1 MKMKKNKIRVTSAV
15 VSAIM
20 LASSAS
26 AFAKFDAYNDSDGF
40 TLGHYEAEVNQEQRA
55 DTEKLYEQRPK
66 NERQFENLS
75 RGLVA
80 VPGENG
86 TLVSWRFLGTDSNS
100 LTYNLYC
107 SGEKLNDKP
116 ITTTNF
122 FHTGASTNA
131 EYTLKEVENGEE
143 TGVEYTT
150 TAWDKNYIGF
160 KVTEREGY
168 NIDDGAVADLDGDG
182 EYENFV
188 KTSAEVWTLTQ
199 EHHILLSRHTK
210 QTVHICGQSI

>member
-1 MKMKKNKIRVTSAV
+1 M
-15 VSAIM
+15 
-20 LASSAS
+20 
-26 AFAKFDAYNDSDGF
+26 
-40 TLGHYEAEVNQEQRA
+40 
-55 DTEKLYEQRPK
+55 
-66 NERQFENLS
+66 
-75 RGLVA
+75 
-80 VPGENG
+80 
-86 TLVSWRFLGTDSNS
+86 
-100 LTYNLYC
+100 TYNLYC

-182 EYENFV
+182 EYE
-188 KTSAEVWTLTQ
+188 
-199 EHHILLSRHTK
+199 ILLRRVPSMDVNTRTSYPVIEAYKTDGTHTVSYTHLSQLIRHVSFLKARLTL
-210 QTVHICGQSI
+210 HCGQLRGSRQAVDVKMGQ

>member
-1 MKMKKNKIRVTSAV
+1 MKMKKNKIRVISAV

-40 TLGHYEAEVNQEQRA
+40 TLGHYEVEVNQEQRSE
-55 DTEKLYEQRPK
+55 TEKLYEQRPK

-122 FHTGASTNA
+122 FHTGAS
-131 EYTLKEVENGEE
+131 
-143 TGVEYTT
+143 
-150 TAWDKNYIGF
+150 
-160 KVTEREGY
+160 
-168 NIDDGAVADLDGDG
+168 
-182 EYENFV
+182 
-188 KTSAEVWTLTQ
+188 
-199 EHHILLSRHTK
+199 SRS
-210 QTVHICGQSI
+210 GP

>member
-1 MKMKKNKIRVTSAV
+1 MKMKKNKIRVISAV

-168 NIDDGAVADLDGDG
+168 NIDDGAVADIDG
-182 EYENFV
+182 E
-188 KTSAEVWTLTQ
+188 
-199 EHHILLSRHTK
+199 
-210 QTVHICGQSI
+210 